1 MWLVRELLRLIE
13 KIALGVGVALVLA
26 LIQTPFR
33 AHGHFWHGFQ
43 ISCLI
48 VGALFLMMAGV
59 GNDSTFARRMDS
71 GVTMQALG
79 RIPGVST
86 LERTGDDPTL
96 TPGAVF
102 VGTGVAVL
110 VIGFLV

>member
-1 MWLVRELLRLIE
+1 MVRELLRLIE
-13 KIALGVGVALVLA
+13 KIALGVVIALTLA
-26 LIQTPFR
+26 LIQVPLR
-33 AHGHFWHGFQ
+33 ANGDFWHGFQ

-59 GNDSTFARRMDS
+59 GNDSNFARRMDS

-110 VIGFLV
+110 LIGFLV